1 MPSDTQGNICGVD
14 KGYENKPYVF
24 FFDLTKC
31 ALANSAI
38 FGCATPQ
45 ICVEKCPDTYFFR
58 APLDLLKNS
67 AYNLTLE
74 KELKKN
80 LKYCLPDTDMTM
92 PYERLADGYHCPSW
106 YTRSRPVSGRC
117 LPVSVADSVHKLN
130 NLSEALR
137 QELTDRQ
144 ARGHSRSGVQY
155 RLQAAHGRPNS
166 TSRLNGTSQPGSTSQ
181 PDSVTPPSEPD
192 NKDAISRRVV
202 QAAAA
207 AVRQM
212 RFVVKHMAG
221 LTCWSLVLPLVLS
234 LLFVLLLRW
243 FVVPAI
249 WLSLLGIIG
258 GLLALTAVCGVRY
271 QALSAE
277 PGGKLTFGDVGMS
290 ADPAEYTRV
299 PTFWLVLLI
308 ICAVLSVLMLVL
320 LIALRKRIKLAVA
333 LLKQCSTAI
342 GDMLPILTVPV
353 FSFILQL
360 SVCLMF
366 VFVCLF
372 LFGSSHQW
380 HVQGECYGCGADY
393 QEGEICYQQDFAA
406 QCGDKCPD
414 AACRSNQPLFI
425 YAYNIFALV
434 WAFGFVTAINQIAVA
449 MAFCTWYFSSSKR
462 LRLTVPALAYVHTLT
477 YHGGTAA
484 FGSLLITIC
493 RLARCLL
500 MAAKKRLEKYGGCAA
515 RTAVCCCACCCWCLE
530 NCLQFINR
538 RAYIVTALESVG
550 LCVGGK
556 RGLQVVM
563 RNVARV
569 AVADSITAFVLLLGR
584 LLVVAGSVLLCHL
597 LMAAV
602 EADPVPWLLPSL
614 FSAAFAYVVAG
625 TTFALFDMGVD
636 ALFYCVM
643 VDLEHNDGSATRP
656 YMMSA
661 GLASALEGNTGWL
674 AARQR

>member
-1 MPSDTQGNICGVD
+1 MANVSPIARSRSCTDLPCLLVFAAALTAWIIAAGIAASHGSIRRFVMPSDTQGNICGVD

-271 QALSAE
+271 QPS
-277 PGGKLTFGDVGMS
+277 
-290 ADPAEYTRV
+290 TRGC

-500 MAAKKRLEKYGGCAA
+500 MAAKKRLEKYGGC
-515 RTAVCCCACCCWCLE
+515 
-530 NCLQFINR
+530 
-538 RAYIVTALESVG
+538 
-550 LCVGGK
+550 
-556 RGLQVVM
+556 VVM

-643 VDLEHNDGSATRP
+643 VDLEHNDGK
-656 YMMSA
+656 
-661 GLASALEGNTGWL
+661 GNTDGWQPANGSGL
-674 AARQR
+674 GSRAAPGCVLRPTVRAVRLV